1 MAFTPGL
8 LSALA
13 EEQRKRQQPQ
23 TMPQQQEQTQSGGA
37 VIPEGWRLYD
47 PDNAADFYKVE
58 DNRSS
63 LQKVGNAVQD
73 FGAGVLKIAPTA
85 IKGVADLANMLT
97 GDTVDWGVSKGLQ
110 RGMDAI
116 DDVVGSEHLA
126 KQKRAFGQMMQ
137 DENVGIGDILKFAAD
152 NKSMVGNELAAT
164 VGSMFLPAGAAGL
177 AAKGA
182 KAAKLAKGLSEQ
194 AAKMAA
200 KKAAERASLA
210 TVAGQNA
217 AETFSETQGDLSDRY
232 LAAGVSG
239 VISALAG
246 KALGGG
252 AEGMIARRLAGDTS
266 RGLTSLAG
274 NVAKEAGQ
282 ESLEELGGILGEWA
296 GTGEA
301 PNATNAGKQMA
312 YAGLLGGLMGG
323 GAHIGQHGIR
333 PVVGEDAPQIDPNA
347 GPISRA
353 AAIAQQQSGQSPL
366 ALPAPG
372 QLSGE
377 AAMQMPDNSHDDG
390 GNPVGVIEAMR
401 RNMQLQQ
408 AREQAAREREQWF
421 AQHDAQQEAA
431 RTQAAQQQAQAAQDA
446 LGAQIDGVEQM
457 QAAQQAED
465 ALARAFDS
473 QAQHDAQR
481 ARFAPPEY
489 ERLDAQNGWE
499 QGTAQRMHEYRN
511 ELAARGE
518 ENLTEAEAGVLA
530 GLNEMFGTQ
539 AQPQAMQHAAD
550 TMPQQAALD
559 ARSAQHGEEAAAAQS
574 TAQAADVASRETAN
588 DAPQAGLSGAGA
600 TQDALTAAQVAGQ
613 DAQNVGQITAPAA
626 PTADLSEDARGT
638 VEGGGAAT
646 RIITPDGKKLAAQ
659 WDVVEAD
666 EVQAT
671 LKEGVNQP
679 RDRTR
684 AASDAQVRAI
694 AQNPDF
700 DRLSDTSQTMDYGA
714 PTLTREGVIV
724 AGNGRFEG
732 VSGAYAGAPQAAAQ
746 YRAQLE
752 ENAQRFGLDAQRIRG
767 MKKPVLVRRVT
778 QDADTRQLAV
788 QSNQPAGLRM
798 SDMEQ
803 AALDAER
810 MGANLADLHIH
821 EDGSIAP
828 TQHNHE
834 VIARA
839 LGGYTTE
846 EAGEFMAADGGLSQA
861 GLRRVRNAILY
872 RAYGK
877 SDVLTRLLEAPDAD
891 MRNVGTALLRAV
903 GSLAENRRAMDENHI
918 PAEYDIAADLEA
930 AIAALSRIRAS
941 GQHVESF
948 LAQSDWVGGGLS
960 ESGRTILRMVSE
972 NLRSAKAITQ
982 FLREYAARVQS
993 LQNTSGGL
1001 FGDMPRPG
1009 KQEVLEDVKRRFD
1022 EQRNLARGQND
1033 LFGQPADS
1041 ARGDGGT
1048 ATADGQDAK
1057 PAGVAGDARG
1067 AGSGAQ
1073 AGADGRGVSGQ
1084 PQAGQDE
1091 GTDGGA
1097 VVAENATAEDTA
1109 KTEEQAAKTEE
1120 QTAPSDWVGL
1130 TFAQAAEDWDG
1141 RSEAQRVKVLA
1152 AALRK
1157 NEMDLRSRMKTG
1169 RKSFA
1174 ELDPAL
1180 QRRVAAA
1187 MTLLR
1192 DKSERNGATVKQLMA
1207 QRAGKDLPQTPERN
1221 KTGADSRYTK
1231 SAEDISPAGEASP
1244 RNGAGNVSFE
1254 NDSRDAETGT
1264 SGGVIPGN
1272 GQNVEQGAAQGANLN
1287 QAEAVRKGNGQ
1298 NLNQEAGEDARTPK
1312 ERHAEEVASGRTV
1325 LDFHAW
1331 QKARSPQFKEWFG
1344 GDWETLHDLT
1354 VPEAATEEYA
1364 REQLKKI
1371 AGQDL
1376 RNDETGFVG
1385 RINRKQA
1392 DKILSPLA
1400 RDKSIANLKY
1410 EMDAAEAVARHYAMA
1425 ARMAELWKHAVYVG
1439 EFKDKNEK
1447 DKNGKK
1453 TGTQGVRIHR
1463 FAVAVRQG
1471 GKVRLATI
1479 LAKED
1484 AANTKGQ
1491 PRVYTLELHEEKAL
1505 QETMESWSEDSEPAS
1520 LSRSAEEILRA
1531 TEEKINPPF
1540 LNQTNPTT
1548 GEPWGEIV
1556 KFGGQ
1561 GEREL
1566 AMPYAHRPLL
1576 QPEGRHEWQ
1585 EYVREMRMALGEYK
1599 PIGGE
1604 SMEEMFMKGD
1614 REARALFDEA
1624 YKKLAESGRVVPPGV
1639 RDRKLFNLA
1648 AELHHSNKA
1657 EQDALFAQVMAA
1669 SQARQDRS
1677 KAAKFWDDALPQ
1689 EREDMLTAA
1698 LPNGSPRFKEFL
1710 AMPWEQVRA
1719 QLSPVS
1725 LVKGWRAMKAPQAA
1739 ASTQRQGRTQKGIG
1753 NFGERISDNSKRVRL
1768 INYGSL
1774 TDIAERALSDIWP
1787 LDSVREIEDTFLAA
1801 VAHAARAAIPAKPKN
1816 EYKVGVWAE
1825 HVRDALR
1832 MAKDA
1837 ARLELDVDGFRQ
1849 YAEHGKFYFM
1859 DNVADKV
1866 ELLTNIDRAFWG
1878 GVEEVRLFKG
1888 ETGID
1893 ARVRLSGSRERQS
1906 IQGKDIADIASQVS
1920 DRLAAHLAKE
1930 KPRGKRDVSF
1940 EVVRARGKTIIQA
1953 RGSYAALKEFEGAT
1967 QEVEREAQAYIDAHH
1982 DELLAEW
1989 ERFNTR
1995 DGRDVREGKD
2005 VTPDAF
2011 SAAFGFRGVEFG
2023 RATGQKER
2031 QTLLNRAFDALHD
2044 LADLLGVPTQAL
2056 SLNGSLGLAF
2066 GSRGRGNA
2074 NAHFEP
2080 DSLVINLTRERGA
2093 GTLAH
2098 EWFHALDNYF
2108 SRMRGVRYGSMTKMK
2123 EGDAAGNVRAEMVKA
2138 FNKLVM
2144 ALNASP
2150 MAKRS
2155 RELDDSLGTR
2165 RYFTRPEERAA
2176 RAFENYV
2183 IAKMQAQGIRNNY
2196 LAYVLPEYRS
2206 REGQYPYL
2214 LAEEAAPIEKAFD
2227 NLFAK
2232 VKTKQTDKGVAL
2244 FARAWHGS
2252 PHGGIEKGGFKM
2264 SAVGSGEG
2272 NQTYGWGIYFA
2283 EAKEGGMFYRE
2294 NIFKEGGHQGK
2305 DGNPGQLYQVDLP
2318 EKSELLNWFKPFD
2331 EQPEKIRKA
2340 LKGIVE
2346 EWREYTLNNKNSF
2359 IIHKD
2364 KRGKRAMSV
2373 AHGGGKYWRVVDHT
2387 KYGNGA
2393 TFASWHGN
2401 FVFVAHDE
2409 HTKNVLRKTYPDMPI
2424 FVDEHTETA
2433 EQAIALVKKEYVKQ
2447 PTGDQLYAFL
2457 VKKHGSPRAASEAL
2471 LKKGIPGLCY
2481 LDGVSRDNGV
2491 GEDEGTH
2498 NYVIWDE
2505 SLLTPEAANIRA
2517 LFARRQ
2523 LLAQATMQ
2531 REAYTLEDA
2540 RSIARREF
2548 VGHKLTNAAT
2558 GQKATLS
2565 ASNLRKMTSEKAHK
2579 KSANARAH
2587 AMAVAN
2593 ADALFEAA
2601 LLDHSHEDKNGEPTI
2616 AAIHRFVAPMVFD
2629 GRVFAVKMTVKETT
2643 SEKNPNPIYSI
2654 EAIDV
2659 ENPPSVLSRAEP
2671 DATGIRPQAGFSEK
2685 VLERLAEV
2693 KRALSD
2699 PASRR
2704 TDFAREEAAGA
2715 PSRGRFALAAG
2726 GVRRVVREA
2735 LQGVGNA
2742 PRVEVV
2748 ETVADLPFAAP
2759 SDAQGAFHNGRVW
2772 LVAENL
2778 KSAQEAREVLAHE
2791 MIGHYGLRGFFG
2803 RGLDMVLNR
2812 IHANNAR
2819 VRQMALQWRRDNADL
2834 IRTLEARGVSREAIR
2849 ARSIEE
2855 ALAQMA
2861 QAGEK
2866 LTGWKML
2873 AGFVQ
2878 NLLRKIGA
2886 HRWANMLEA
2895 RTDAEALT
2903 ALKQAEMFVRDGLTA
2918 NDTIPN
2924 GALAAFEKAAQ
2935 ADAGAAFSFAG
2946 ERGAQSL
2953 DAAEEVTHRM
2963 DNLAVAREME
2973 AAGRDAKTVK
2983 LATGWERGK
2992 DGKWRYELDDG
3003 GAVWRAGAD
3012 ALARE
3017 EDADYGRNVDRLK
3030 ELELRGMFKTLN
3042 DAERAEYARLKD
3054 ALREQMTHWSN
3065 LLTKGWAY
3073 LEHVLEAPE
3082 LFRAYPQ
3089 LRNIGVKFG
3098 NIGDAKAQLR
3108 GEQITLS
3115 RELLYRQDKVLPHL
3129 LHEIQHAIQSI
3140 EGFAQGGNIE
3150 LGRTLLERERRE
3162 EREALIE
3169 KIRSYQDAA
3178 DKTSDPAKRKR
3189 YLSLIETWKE
3199 GLKVPEREAFMAYHR
3214 LAGETEA
3221 RNTEARRNM
3230 TAEQRR
3236 ATLAEET
3243 EDVAREDQIVL
3254 QEMLGEV
3261 QESRSAQK
3269 SVTANIARGQ
3279 AAMNRALL
3287 EKADQHRAMF
3297 RTGLGWVDFVW
3308 GDARKGVAHIIEERQ
3323 AKDGITREETARM
3336 LMEKVVPAIA
3346 RGEETRRFEKD
3357 GAVRVYIEHEG
3368 VRASLVRQPGSN
3380 AWLLTAFELNTP
3392 HPAGR
3397 GATPAA
3403 DTAAAPTRTR
3413 RNGGGVSP
3421 AGNGAGTA
3429 SIAQRDGDSQSP
3441 SNTKG
3446 NAQSFARWKREKD
3459 AGRTDLN
3466 YPAWL
3471 DAQKQDGSQDDAPL
3485 FARGGSAAAAA
3496 PSGGVPP
3503 SGNNGAPSQQAVNAF
3518 GNITA
3523 EQEAALRAT
3532 GLLRSPKT
3540 LRQRF
3545 AELTDNLGKRLVQGL
3560 VDQYAPLKEL
3570 DFRAYV
3576 LARMSKGTDG
3586 AFEALLHYGTPKV
3599 RGDTLEVDTSTGGLM
3614 QVLSELDGEQDRF
3627 LAWIAANRAEKL
3639 SQEGREFLFTP
3650 EQIQHLKALNQG
3662 TMKDGTSRAMRYAAT
3677 LRKFND
3683 FQDAVLAIAEA
3694 RGLIDAESRAV
3705 WQNGFYVPFYRN
3717 MEDGTTGASVRSGLV
3732 NQYAFKKLKGSRR
3745 QLNEDLLANTLQ
3757 NMAHLLSAAAKN
3769 QAASAALRAA
3779 DSAGVA
3785 HRVPSGTKGSV
3796 RFLDNGR
3803 EVHYL
3808 VDDPFV
3814 FDAITSL
3821 ESVKVAGLEKVLS
3834 KFKHMLTFGVTINP
3848 TFQLR
3853 SLIRDALQSMAITN
3867 IGMNPLANVK
3877 QGIASQLNKD
3887 QDYINALASG
3897 GLIRF
3902 NSLLEGNRADYT
3914 RRLIRKGVKDST
3926 ILDTPEKIRNF
3937 FETAVDKWLAVGD
3950 ISESTNRMALYKQ
3963 LVAQGVDPLLAA
3975 YQARDL
3981 MDFSMQGQWRAVRFL
3996 TQVVPFL
4003 NARMQGLYKL
4013 GRDGVMP
4020 TARVLFGQ
4028 GSATDK
4034 QIARRFGAVTGA
4046 VALASIA
4053 LMAAYEDDDDW
4064 KRREDWDRDTYWW
4077 FKLGG
4082 TAYRIPKPFEVGA
4095 IGTVAERTA
4104 ELLMSDEMTGRRF
4117 LSRMGHMASD
4127 TFSLNPIPQA
4137 VKPLLDVYANK
4148 DSFTGRPIES
4158 MGMERLRPE
4167 DRYTGSTSELAKW
4180 LGQLGLPDPARLVS
4194 GEYSALS
4201 PVQIDALIRGYFSW
4215 IGVSASRMVDEGVRA
4230 VAERPARPAMQLRD
4244 VFFAGNFVESL
4255 PSNTSRYVTAL
4266 YEQAKEVET
4275 AYASYRFALRQGDLT
4290 RARELLARDGD
4301 KIRMKPQVTKAKSL
4315 VAKLSENIRAVERD
4329 PHLSAAEKRLRI
4341 DRIKSLQHQAAMRA
4355 ARL

>member
-1 MAFTPGL
+1 MRAAEGKVNLSGDACAKEEL
-8 LSALA
+8 L
-13 EEQRKRQQPQ
+13 
-23 TMPQQQEQTQSGGA
+23 G
-37 VIPEGWRLYD
+37 
-47 PDNAADFYKVE
+47 DF
-58 DNRSS
+58 
-63 LQKVGNAVQD
+63 
-73 FGAGVLKIAPTA
+73 
-85 IKGVADLANMLT
+85 T
-97 GDTVDWGVSKGLQ
+97 GD
-110 RGMDAI
+110 
-116 DDVVGSEHLA
+116 
-126 KQKRAFGQMMQ
+126 
-137 DENVGIGDILKFAAD
+137 
-152 NKSMVGNELAAT
+152 
-164 VGSMFLPAGAAGL
+164 
-177 AAKGA
+177 
-182 KAAKLAKGLSEQ
+182 
-194 AAKMAA
+194 
-200 KKAAERASLA
+200 
-210 TVAGQNA
+210 
-217 AETFSETQGDLSDRY
+217 
-232 LAAGVSG
+232 
-239 VISALAG
+239 
-246 KALGGG
+246 
-252 AEGMIARRLAGDTS
+252 
-266 RGLTSLAG
+266 
-274 NVAKEAGQ
+274 
-282 ESLEELGGILGEWA
+282 
-296 GTGEA
+296 
-301 PNATNAGKQMA
+301 
-312 YAGLLGGLMGG
+312 
-323 GAHIGQHGIR
+323 
-333 PVVGEDAPQIDPNA
+333 
-347 GPISRA
+347 
-353 AAIAQQQSGQSPL
+353 
-366 ALPAPG
+366 
-372 QLSGE
+372 
-377 AAMQMPDNSHDDG
+377 
-390 GNPVGVIEAMR
+390 
-401 RNMQLQQ
+401 
-408 AREQAAREREQWF
+408 
-421 AQHDAQQEAA
+421 
-431 RTQAAQQQAQAAQDA
+431 
-446 LGAQIDGVEQM
+446 
-457 QAAQQAED
+457 
-465 ALARAFDS
+465 
-473 QAQHDAQR
+473 
-481 ARFAPPEY
+481 
-489 ERLDAQNGWE
+489 
-499 QGTAQRMHEYRN
+499 
-511 ELAARGE
+511 
-518 ENLTEAEAGVLA
+518 VLA

-574 TAQAADVASRETAN
+574 TAQAKTGRLDFGGRDLETLAGEYAAMEGTRGGRLIDVDRIRELSPEYRADRSRAADIHEEASAVSQQLFERALAQPVGNGVESDPMVVFTAGGGGSGKSSAIAQLLGQDNADVTLDGTLSNLDKARNRVQAALDSGRKVEIQYVYRSPENAAASAIERALEPNGRPVPVNELAKAHANSLKTVRALAEEFKNNPNFKVIAIDNNGKMEDVHITDINQIPEVNYVAAKRAFVAAVDAAWAGADAGRVRSDSGEGAQNGQPDAGRDGAVGGVQQHAGAAVRGGAERGNPQQGADAVTGQPRQLTAALYKAFTGREPPARAARGTHASAQNAQAVASRETAF

-613 DAQNVGQITAPAA
+613 NAQNVGQSAPEVGQTPAPAA
-626 PTADLSEDARGT
+626 PMADLSEDARGM

-666 EVQAT
+666 SVQAT

-810 MGANLADLHIH
+810 MGAHLADLHIH

-891 MRNVGTALLRAV
+891 MRNVGTALLRAA

-918 PAEYDIAADLEA
+918 PAEYDIAADLES

-1033 LFGQPADS
+1033 LFGQSADS
-1041 ARGDGGT
+1041 ARGDGGA

-1073 AGADGRGVSGQ
+1073 AGIDGRGVSGQ
-1084 PQAGQDE
+1084 PQGGQDE

-1097 VVAENATAEDTA
+1097 VVAENATAEEMWADKSEAARVRTLRFGARLVNEMNGEQMRALARQPWEQIEPRLQRRIYAAMLLGVDPKQRGGLEFTATLDAVSNGRESPEMARAFDAAFWTQGTDASASSGADVKTQSNTEAHNNQGVTGKAGENGGRESNTA

-1120 QTAPSDWVGL
+1120 QPAPSDWVGL

-1141 RSEAQRVKVLA
+1141 RGEAQRVKVLA

-1169 RKSFA
+1169 RQSFA

-1192 DKSERNGATVKQLMA
+1192 DKAERNGATVKQLMA

-1298 NLNQEAGEDARTPK
+1298 NLNQEAGEDAQASEKEVRIWNTVRAIVRRAIGRAAGLRGKQLDALQRTATLESVDAELRDKLLAAWRANPELGK
-1312 ERHAEEVASGRTV
+1312 DTMPAAQVPSRVQDDAEAARILQGEPVAQLRVKDALRGKFADIVAAVGKMFARHNYEASRADIGTVELDEQAASDSLGHRAGIYKRAAFAAVPQVVERGALVLHARHGEVNSYYISAPVMMEAESGKNTECIVTV
-1325 LDFHAW
+1325 LVHHDDNVQRMYFHSITTKENLLQRGELGASEASNATKLSRTSAARGNASVANGIHQGKASMSDVEARLRDLLTRGQQGEAARKGAVLEDFGEKLGGARKDMAAAKAKEAIEAMERDLSDGAIADLPLSQTWPESFNDTIEDDEIAAVATVLRGEIPAKPRTDRKLAAW
-1331 QKARSPQFKEWFG
+1331 AESVQGARDIVKRLISGEVK
-1344 GDWETLHDLT
+1344 
-1354 VPEAATEEYA
+1354 VPEVLRGMRLTWRYGESVDKVEFLANIDRKYWPLIEKVNAYKSVERTEDGDA
-1364 REQLKKI
+1364 RETGTYTVLVTIKGEER
-1371 AGQDL
+1371 AHRL
-1376 RNDETGFVG
+1376 EAETVG
-1385 RINRKQA
+1385 
-1392 DKILSPLA
+1392 L
-1400 RDKSIANLKY
+1400 
-1410 EMDAAEAVARHYAMA
+1410 A
-1425 ARMAELWKHAVYVG
+1425 ARMAEKSILEGMDTSGKEKPTLQFETRYSS
-1439 EFKDKNEK
+1439 KDGVVFINKK
-1447 DKNGKK
+1447 GDKGYHRLKTFPYDKNG
-1453 TGTQGVRIHR
+1453 GGAALRR
-1463 FAVAVRQG
+1463 AV
-1471 GKVRLATI
+1471 
-1479 LAKED
+1479 
-1484 AANTKGQ
+1484 N
-1491 PRVYTLELHEEKAL
+1491 
-1505 QETMESWSEDSEPAS
+1505 
-1520 LSRSAEEILRA
+1520 
-1531 TEEKINPPF
+1531 
-1540 LNQTNPTT
+1540 
-1548 GEPWGEIV
+1548 
-1556 KFGGQ
+1556 
-1561 GEREL
+1561 
-1566 AMPYAHRPLL
+1566 
-1576 QPEGRHEWQ
+1576 
-1585 EYVREMRMALGEYK
+1585 
-1599 PIGGE
+1599 
-1604 SMEEMFMKGD
+1604 
-1614 REARALFDEA
+1614 EARAFMREQP
-1624 YKKLAESGRVVPPGV
+1624 EV
-1639 RDRKLFNLA
+1639 LA
-1648 AELHHSNKA
+1648 AEWEK
-1657 EQDALFAQVMAA
+1657 V
-1669 SQARQDRS
+1669 
-1677 KAAKFWDDALPQ
+1677 K
-1689 EREDMLTAA
+1689 ERENVRKDDVRRAE
-1698 LPNGSPRFKEFL
+1698 NRPRVGKD
-1710 AMPWEQVRA
+1710 
-1719 QLSPVS
+1719 
-1725 LVKGWRAMKAPQAA
+1725 WR
-1739 ASTQRQGRTQKGIG
+1739 GG
-1753 NFGERISDNSKRVRL
+1753 
-1768 INYGSL
+1768 
-1774 TDIAERALSDIWP
+1774 
-1787 LDSVREIEDTFLAA
+1787 
-1801 VAHAARAAIPAKPKN
+1801 
-1816 EYKVGVWAE
+1816 
-1825 HVRDALR
+1825 
-1832 MAKDA
+1832 KDA
-1837 ARLELDVDGFRQ
+1837 
-1849 YAEHGKFYFM
+1849 
-1859 DNVADKV
+1859 
-1866 ELLTNIDRAFWG
+1866 
-1878 GVEEVRLFKG
+1878 
-1888 ETGID
+1888 
-1893 ARVRLSGSRERQS
+1893 
-1906 IQGKDIADIASQVS
+1906 
-1920 DRLAAHLAKE
+1920 
-1930 KPRGKRDVSF
+1930 
-1940 EVVRARGKTIIQA
+1940 
-1953 RGSYAALKEFEGAT
+1953 
-1967 QEVEREAQAYIDAHH
+1967 
-1982 DELLAEW
+1982 
-1989 ERFNTR
+1989 
-1995 DGRDVREGKD
+1995 
-2005 VTPDAF
+2005 TPEMF
-2011 SAAFGFRGVEFG
+2011 SEAFGFRGVEFG
-2023 RATGQKER
+2023 NWVAQGKNAKER
-2031 QTLLNRAFDALHD
+2031 QGMLNQAYDALKD
-2044 LADLLGVPTQAL
+2044 LADLLGIDSRAL
-2056 SLNGSLGLAF
+2056 SLNGGLGLAF
-2066 GSRGRGNA
+2066 GSRGHGKFA
-2074 NAHFEP
+2074 AHFEP
-2080 DSLVINLTRERGA
+2080 DTFVINLTKTRGA

-2108 SRMRGVRYGSMTKMK
+2108 SQMRGEAHGKGGKDDDRENMYVTYKPEPGFVHRDLPNGTPRTRAWLEMERKNNPKNSYFAEENWIPDPRHPQGVRP
-2123 EGDAAGNVRAEMVKA
+2123 EVERNFAA
-2138 FNKLVM
+2138 LVE
-2144 ALNASP
+2144 ALDASP
-2150 MAKRS
+2150 MA
-2155 RELDDSLGTR
+2155 
-2165 RYFTRPEERAA
+2165 ERAKKADKDKNGYWSRIIERSA
-2176 RAFENYV
+2176 RAFENY
-2183 IAKMQAQGIRNNY
+2183 IIYKLEQRGQSNDY
-2196 LAYVLPEYRS
+2196 LANIRPADDFVRDD
-2206 REGQYPYL
+2206 GAYPYL
-2214 LAEEAAPIEKAFD
+2214 LESEIAPIEQAFD
-2227 NLFAK
+2227 KLFGEM
-2232 VKTKQTDKGVAL
+2232 KQRETDKGV
-2244 FARAWHGS
+2244 
-2252 PHGGIEKGGFKM
+2252 
-2264 SAVGSGEG
+2264 
-2272 NQTYGWGIYFA
+2272 
-2283 EAKEGGMFYRE
+2283 
-2294 NIFKEGGHQGK
+2294 
-2305 DGNPGQLYQVDLP
+2305 
-2318 EKSELLNWFKPFD
+2318 
-2331 EQPEKIRKA
+2331 
-2340 LKGIVE
+2340 
-2346 EWREYTLNNKNSF
+2346 
-2359 IIHKD
+2359 
-2364 KRGKRAMSV
+2364 
-2373 AHGGGKYWRVVDHT
+2373 
-2387 KYGNGA
+2387 
-2393 TFASWHGN
+2393 
-2401 FVFVAHDE
+2401 
-2409 HTKNVLRKTYPDMPI
+2409 
-2424 FVDEHTETA
+2424 
-2433 EQAIALVKKEYVKQ
+2433 
-2447 PTGDQLYAFL
+2447 
-2457 VKKHGSPRAASEAL
+2457 
-2471 LKKGIPGLCY
+2471 
-2481 LDGVSRDNGV
+2481 
-2491 GEDEGTH
+2491 
-2498 NYVIWDE
+2498 
-2505 SLLTPEAANIRA
+2505 A

-2671 DATGIRPQAGFSEK
+2671 DATGIRPRAGFSEK

-2726 GVRRVVREA
+2726 GVRRVVRQA
-2735 LQGVGNA
+2735 LQGVRNA

-2812 IHANNAR
+2812 IHRNSLR
-2819 VRQMALQWRRDNADL
+2819 VQRLSYEWRRDNADL
-2834 IRTLEARGVSREAIR
+2834 IRTLQARGVSREAIR

-2878 NLLRKIGA
+2878 NLLRKMGA

-2924 GALAAFEKAAQ
+2924 GALAAFERARAVKWADMSAEDVAAIPLQ
-2935 ADAGAAFSFAG
+2935 PVRLRLEGWKGTSAELSKLAREVYASELQGTGVDNASMGDDVKFSAEGKGEAFGARDKLKNPVRAEVVRVLRDLVHDAVKVSQEPPKKGREKDSRAFHTLLAPLQVNGEMFAARITVREARLVPKGETPHRFYDIALVQMRQAPFVHGFDDQGSASRPASIRGREVTVSDLARAVNTQVTGGADADAGAAFSFAG
-2946 ERGAQSL
+2946 ERGAS
-2953 DAAEEVTHRM
+2953 DAKAHVREEVQQWLQSAEGAVIDGLVAKKSSNVMLPGASSTQYRQLHRLRVAAPQGAPFEVAQ
-2963 DNLAVAREME
+2963 DDDGSLFVCLNTILARPDFVWYPAESAQAQAE
-2973 AAGRDAKTVK
+2973 AALAKWIDE
-2983 LATGWERGK
+2983 APER
-2992 DGKWRYELDDG
+2992 
-3003 GAVWRAGAD
+3003 
-3012 ALARE
+3012 
-3017 EDADYGRNVDRLK
+3017 
-3030 ELELRGMFKTLN
+3030 
-3042 DAERAEYARLKD
+3042 AERARRHEDYLRRL
-3054 ALREQMTHWSN
+3054 A
-3065 LLTKGWAY
+3065 
-3073 LEHVLEAPE
+3073 
-3082 LFRAYPQ
+3082 
-3089 LRNIGVKFG
+3089 
-3098 NIGDAKAQLR
+3098 
-3108 GEQITLS
+3108 
-3115 RELLYRQDKVLPHL
+3115 
-3129 LHEIQHAIQSI
+3129 
-3140 EGFAQGGNIE
+3140 
-3150 LGRTLLERERRE
+3150 EREREQQRAWEEGRE
-3162 EREALIE
+3162 ERERQAAAKKAAEEANRAAGRLDDGTQGYIHGNDRRPYTPPTETLTEAQVRTVLEGANKVREMQHARSYDKKPLARIRSFSVFKKSKNIPEIAGGFVALAESLGWKASRSVEDIGSYTSSNSGKYLSISRPNPDFDADNIFSDE
-3169 KIRSYQDAA
+3169 KITIDVRISDHARTTEMEDFYEENAINLVPSNVFTQSGFAYDTFESALWKLKNARVNERGSLFFGDEEAVYFSRAGREGEPAGNSGGLRGELLALADAA
-3178 DKTSDPAKRKR
+3178 RAGRNENSTVVVGEVP
-3189 YLSLIETWKE
+3189 TWAADAI
-3199 GLKVPEREAFMAYHR
+3199 L
-3214 LAGETEA
+3214 
-3221 RNTEARRNM
+3221 
-3230 TAEQRR
+3230 
-3236 ATLAEET
+3236 EET
-3243 EDVAREDQIVL
+3243 GAHVAGHQRIADMYAVRHVFKKHGDAAKE
-3254 QEMLGEV
+3254 
-3261 QESRSAQK
+3261 K
-3269 SVTANIARGQ
+3269 ARGQ
-3279 AAMNRALL
+3279 LAVTAEDIAALPDVLNKPDSLILGLKNKRGQDVVFSVKTMEDGTALVAEEVRAGKKTLALASMRKVPGAKNAKDLL
-3287 EKADQHRAMF
+3287 PSVLLNARDDA
-3297 RTGLGWVDFVW
+3297 
-3308 GDARKGVAHIIEERQ
+3308 GDARI
-3323 AKDGITREETARM
+3323 
-3336 LMEKVVPAIA
+3336 
-3346 RGEETRRFEKD
+3346 
-3357 GAVRVYIEHEG
+3357 VYPPGKTEQEGQSSGNHE
-3368 VRASLVRQPGSN
+3368 Q
-3380 AWLLTAFELNTP
+3380 
-3392 HPAGR
+3392 
-3397 GATPAA
+3397 
-3403 DTAAAPTRTR
+3403 
-3413 RNGGGVSP
+3413 
-3421 AGNGAGTA
+3421 
-3429 SIAQRDGDSQSP
+3429 QP

-3446 NAQSFARWKREKD
+3446 SGAMFARWKREKD
-3459 AGRTDLN
+3459 AGRTELN

-3586 AFEALLHYGTPKV
+3586 TFEALLHYGTPKV
-3599 RGDTLEVDTSTGGLM
+3599 SGDTLEVDTSTGGLM

-3677 LRKFND
+3677 LQKFND

-3877 QGIASQLNKD
+3877 QGIASQLKKD

-3914 RRLIRKGVKDST
+3914 RRLIRKDVEIEGLAGQLVGDANASNPRTSPSGAILLRGVCKGQSGT
-3926 ILDTPEKIRNF
+3926 
-3937 FETAVDKWLAVGD
+3937 TAGRGAGAEGQKEYPATGRGSGNNNPAASDVKAIAHDLLPTNAQSDGGAVG
-3950 ISESTNRMALYKQ
+3950 I
-3963 LVAQGVDPLLAA
+3963 VLLSNTFR
-3975 YQARDL
+3975 Q
-3981 MDFSMQGQWRAVRFL
+3981 
-3996 TQVVPFL
+3996 
-4003 NARMQGLYKL
+4003 
-4013 GRDGVMP
+4013 
-4020 TARVLFGQ
+4020 
-4028 GSATDK
+4028 
-4034 QIARRFGAVTGA
+4034 VTGA
-4046 VALASIA
+4046 RRSGARCRFIRRLA
-4053 LMAAYEDDDDW
+4053 
-4064 KRREDWDRDTYWW
+4064 
-4077 FKLGG
+4077 G
-4082 TAYRIPKPFEVGA
+4082 
-4095 IGTVAERTA
+4095 
-4104 ELLMSDEMTGRRF
+4104 
-4117 LSRMGHMASD
+4117 
-4127 TFSLNPIPQA
+4127 
-4137 VKPLLDVYANK
+4137 
-4148 DSFTGRPIES
+4148 GRP
-4158 MGMERLRPE
+4158 
-4167 DRYTGSTSELAKW
+4167 
-4180 LGQLGLPDPARLVS
+4180 
-4194 GEYSALS
+4194 
-4201 PVQIDALIRGYFSW
+4201 
-4215 IGVSASRMVDEGVRA
+4215 
-4230 VAERPARPAMQLRD
+4230 
-4244 VFFAGNFVESL
+4244 
-4255 PSNTSRYVTAL
+4255 
-4266 YEQAKEVET
+4266 
-4275 AYASYRFALRQGDLT
+4275 
-4290 RARELLARDGD
+4290 
-4301 KIRMKPQVTKAKSL
+4301 
-4315 VAKLSENIRAVERD
+4315 
-4329 PHLSAAEKRLRI
+4329 
-4341 DRIKSLQHQAAMRA
+4341 
-4355 ARL
+4355 

>member
-1 MAFTPGL
+1 MQAALDSGRDVRIAYVYRSPENAAASAIERALEPNGRPVPVNELAKAHANSLKTVR
-8 LSALA
+8 ALA
-13 EEQRKRQQPQ
+13 EEFKNNPNFKVIAIDNNGKMEDVHITDINQ
-23 TMPQQQEQTQSGGA
+23 
-37 VIPEGWRLYD
+37 IPEVNYV
-47 PDNAADFYKVE
+47 AA
-58 DNRSS
+58 
-63 LQKVGNAVQD
+63 
-73 FGAGVLKIAPTA
+73 
-85 IKGVADLANMLT
+85 
-97 GDTVDWGVSKGLQ
+97 
-110 RGMDAI
+110 
-116 DDVVGSEHLA
+116 
-126 KQKRAFGQMMQ
+126 KRAFVAAVDAAWAGADAGRVRSDSGEGAQNGQP
-137 DENVGIGDILKFAAD
+137 DAGRDGAVGG
-152 NKSMVGNELAAT
+152 VQQH
-164 VGSMFLPAGAAGL
+164 AGAAV
-177 AAKGA
+177 
-182 KAAKLAKGLSEQ
+182 
-194 AAKMAA
+194 
-200 KKAAERASLA
+200 R
-210 TVAGQNA
+210 
-217 AETFSETQGDLSDRY
+217 
-232 LAAGVSG
+232 
-239 VISALAG
+239 
-246 KALGGG
+246 GGT
-252 AEGMIARRLAGDTS
+252 E
-266 RGLTSLAG
+266 
-274 NVAKEAGQ
+274 K
-282 ESLEELGGILGEWA
+282 
-296 GTGEA
+296 
-301 PNATNAGKQMA
+301 
-312 YAGLLGGLMGG
+312 
-323 GAHIGQHGIR
+323 
-333 PVVGEDAPQIDPNA
+333 
-347 GPISRA
+347 
-353 AAIAQQQSGQSPL
+353 
-366 ALPAPG
+366 
-372 QLSGE
+372 
-377 AAMQMPDNSHDDG
+377 
-390 GNPVGVIEAMR
+390 GNPQQGADAVTGQPR
-401 RNMQLQQ
+401 QLTAALYKAFTGREPP
-408 AREQAAREREQWF
+408 AR
-421 AQHDAQQEAA
+421 
-431 RTQAAQQQAQAAQDA
+431 
-446 LGAQIDGVEQM
+446 
-457 QAAQQAED
+457 
-465 ALARAFDS
+465 
-473 QAQHDAQR
+473 
-481 ARFAPPEY
+481 
-489 ERLDAQNGWE
+489 
-499 QGTAQRMHEYRN
+499 
-511 ELAARGE
+511 AARG
-518 ENLTEAEAGVLA
+518 T
-530 GLNEMFGTQ
+530 
-539 AQPQAMQHAAD
+539 HA
-550 TMPQQAALD
+550 
-559 ARSAQHGEEAAAAQS
+559 SAQN
-574 TAQAADVASRETAN
+574 AQAVVSRETAF
-588 DAPQAGLSGAGA
+588 DATQAGLSGAGA

-613 DAQNVGQITAPAA
+613 DAQNVGQITAPTGQDAPATGQSAQNVGQSAPEVGQAPAPAA
-626 PTADLSEDARGT
+626 PTADLSEDARGM

-646 RIITPDGKKLAAQ
+646 RIITPDGRKLAAQ

-666 EVQAT
+666 SVQAT
-671 LKEGVNQP
+671 MKEGVNQP

-694 AQNPDF
+694 ARNPDF

-891 MRNVGTALLRAV
+891 MRNVGTALLRAA

-1084 PQAGQDE
+1084 QQGVVARILGLVRAALANKRGGNKAFVDFAPVTAQVAARVKENAGLEVSGYVHLLDESGARHIHDEHGNPETEAARGQIAITEEDFARLPQIVSAPDDVYAGETLAD
-1091 GTDGGA
+1091 GTPTVIFKKRMEDGTVCYVQEVRTGRKKLAAKNLWKTRSVPLAATEAGEAHTSETLTRSTSTGADSVAQSGA
-1097 VVAENATAEDTA
+1097 VVAENATAARETSSGTDGGQNVPSVFDKNQTEGATFSETETVAPARMWESMGEEGRARLVGSYYAYMTEDKEAAREEVRRIASTRFGQFAARFQRALAAKMLLGLHPSLRRGMDVDSLAVISRGHEPQGLREKFDALFGPFVQTEAATDDAAFWTQGTDASASSGADIKTQSNTEAPNNQGVTGETGENGGRESNTA
-1109 KTEEQAAKTEE
+1109 KTEEQSAKTEE
-1120 QTAPSDWVGL
+1120 QPTPSDWVGL

-1141 RSEAQRVKVLA
+1141 RGEAQRVKVLA
-1152 AALRK
+1152 SALRK

-1187 MTLLR
+1187 MSLLR
-1192 DKSERNGATVKQLMA
+1192 DKAERNGATVKQLMA
-1207 QRAGKDLPQTPERN
+1207 QRAGKDLPQTPEARG
-1221 KTGADSRYTK
+1221 KTEKQAREER
-1231 SAEDISPAGEASP
+1231 EDA
-1244 RNGAGNVSFE
+1244 
-1254 NDSRDAETGT
+1254 RDAETGT

-1272 GQNVEQGAAQGANLN
+1272 GQNVEQDAAQGANLN

-1298 NLNQEAGEDARTPK
+1298 NLNQEAGEDTRTPE

-1364 REQLKKI
+1364 LEELGKLAGRPLVNDDTGDIAYINGGQRRKI
-1371 AGQDL
+1371 VSA
-1376 RNDETGFVG
+1376 V
-1385 RINRKQA
+1385 
-1392 DKILSPLA
+1392 A
-1400 RDKSIANLKY
+1400 RAKSITNLKD
-1410 EMDAAEAVARHYAMA
+1410 EMDASEAVARHYAMA
-1425 ARMAELWKHAVYVG
+1425 ARIAELWKHAVYIG
-1439 EFKDKNEK
+1439 EFKDGNKEP
-1447 DKNGKK
+1447 GMH
-1453 TGTQGVRIHR
+1453 IYR

-1471 GKVRLATI
+1471 GRVQYATI
-1479 LAKED
+1479 LAKFDEKRQKD
-1484 AANTKGQ
+1484 GSRRA
-1491 PRVYTLELHEEKAL
+1491 YTLELHEEKTL
-1505 QETMESWSEDSEPAS
+1505 QSMLDSLANERIKPQGAGVPV
-1520 LSRSAEEILRA
+1520 RSAEEILRA
-1531 TEEKINPPF
+1531 TGEKINPPF
-1540 LNQTNPTT
+1540 LSQTNPTT

-1614 REARALFDEA
+1614 REARALFDEV

-1801 VAHAARAAIPAKPKN
+1801 VSHAARAAIPAKPKN

-1849 YAEHGKFYFM
+1849 YAGHGKFYFM

-1866 ELLTNIDRAFWG
+1866 ELLTSIDRAFWG

-2005 VTPDAF
+2005 ATPEMF
-2011 SAAFGFRGVEFG
+2011 SQAFGFRGVEFG

-2244 FARAWHGS
+2244 FAR
-2252 PHGGIEKGGFKM
+2252 
-2264 SAVGSGEG
+2264 
-2272 NQTYGWGIYFA
+2272 
-2283 EAKEGGMFYRE
+2283 
-2294 NIFKEGGHQGK
+2294 
-2305 DGNPGQLYQVDLP
+2305 
-2318 EKSELLNWFKPFD
+2318 
-2331 EQPEKIRKA
+2331 
-2340 LKGIVE
+2340 
-2346 EWREYTLNNKNSF
+2346 
-2359 IIHKD
+2359 
-2364 KRGKRAMSV
+2364 
-2373 AHGGGKYWRVVDHT
+2373 
-2387 KYGNGA
+2387 
-2393 TFASWHGN
+2393 
-2401 FVFVAHDE
+2401 
-2409 HTKNVLRKTYPDMPI
+2409 
-2424 FVDEHTETA
+2424 
-2433 EQAIALVKKEYVKQ
+2433 
-2447 PTGDQLYAFL
+2447 
-2457 VKKHGSPRAASEAL
+2457 
-2471 LKKGIPGLCY
+2471 
-2481 LDGVSRDNGV
+2481 
-2491 GEDEGTH
+2491 
-2498 NYVIWDE
+2498 
-2505 SLLTPEAANIRA
+2505 
-2517 LFARRQ
+2517 RQ

-2671 DATGIRPQAGFSEK
+2671 DATGIRPRAGFSEK

-2699 PASRR
+2699 TASRR

-2726 GVRRVVREA
+2726 GVRRVVRQA
-2735 LQGVGNA
+2735 LQGVRNA

-2878 NLLRKIGA
+2878 NLLRKMGA

-2924 GALAAFEKAAQ
+2924 GALAAFERAVGMDLSVRSFVEWARFSREARNAETGEPRKPKRRTLAEQSAIFQARLDETKFDKNSYLNGIATVLDARGNTRDVPVTCPGFTLNLGIAKNGTWLVRGEDGQYWREATAKDLRDEVRESAASAISSIYEAEMRQWQRDHDIWRAAQ
-2935 ADAGAAFSFAG
+2935 LGKRLGLSARIVTPSDSSSRYVYLTREDGAQLKVRAADHAQPVEGGRVVGGFDSSLGKRHSASHISIDPVSGALLEDALRLVREFAAGADVALQNDGYAAPVKQLLQELLDAARADGNENRTVDLGVVRQEHVALMREQGLPVFGNERHTADIYAVRYVQGQHTNESREESFGQLPVTDDDVRAIDEVVRAPDAMVFRTKGKGKTQTFAFIKQMPDGTILYIEELRTGRGTLALKDMRKFPAIGERNNPAASDVKAIAHGLLPTNAQSDGGAVEIVPLSDAFRQVMGADAGAAFSFAG
-2946 ERGAQSL
+2946 ERGAAAL
-2953 DAAEEVTHRM
+2953 DGERNLVITHNLTAANLLHAVKM
-2963 DNLAVAREME
+2963 GGLPVPSLAVTTKDNPVQGFGEITLIGDGALADPRG
-2973 AAGRDAKTVK
+2973 AAGTRVYGADIYSPRYPRVSHQINDKALKSLRERVAGMREVVGRGSDQLVTGFEFESDPRKHIESDIAVMGQFLRDNRV
-2983 LATGWERGK
+2983 EPEIV
-2992 DGKWRYELDDG
+2992 RYENGRVDSFRTENAMRQQMEKAALSDKYQEH
-3003 GAVWRAGAD
+3003 VD
-3012 ALARE
+3012 ALVGELVEGERIFQG
-3017 EDADYGRNVDRLK
+3017 YTNSGRRRYILHTLENVVKILK
-3030 ELELRGMFKTLN
+3030 KELRGGEGFNYGAGSL
-3042 DAERAEYARLKD
+3042 RAKFTP
-3054 ALREQMTHWSN
+3054 Q
-3065 LLTKGWAY
+3065 
-3073 LEHVLEAPE
+3073 
-3082 LFRAYPQ
+3082 FRT
-3089 LRNIGVKFG
+3089 I
-3098 NIGDAKAQLR
+3098 
-3108 GEQITLS
+3108 EQIRKAKGRLVS
-3115 RELLYRQDKVLPHL
+3115 KADFEKVSDEIDKELLN
-3129 LHEIQHAIQSI
+3129 IASAISPDIRI
-3140 EGFAQGGNIE
+3140 ETAMWI
-3150 LGRTLLERERRE
+3150 LE
-3162 EREALIE
+3162 
-3169 KIRSYQDAA
+3169 DAP
-3178 DKTSDPAKRKR
+3178 KMGAKR
-3189 YLSLIETWKE
+3189 SAA
-3199 GLKVPEREAFMAYHR
+3199 EAGYNISD
-3214 LAGETEA
+3214 ETEA
-3221 RNTEARRNM
+3221 RINEFLEKLKNLPTQYFEAKILRAVQLSEFSGAVVPDGTDKKVLDALKAAGITDIRTYKKGDE
-3230 TAEQRR
+3230 TAR
-3236 ATLAEET
+3236 ARAVAGF
-3243 EDVAREDQIVL
+3243 EDVMFSRAGREGEPAGNSGGLALNARKAAR
-3254 QEMLGEV
+3254 QERKRFFGGRSIEQLMRDYDALPDADGGHVINADIARTLSPQYRDGSASADDV
-3261 QESRSAQK
+3261 QNAVSELADRLFKRDTARPVAAGREALVVFTAGGSGAGKSAAVAKLITTAQK
-3269 SVTANIARGQ
+3269 ADIVFDGTFSDADRSVARVKRALASGRGVEIRFVYRTPANAAESVIKRANETRRTVPMEKLVKSHVQSLQTVKQVLRECADAVKHEKLSVTAIDNNGARI
-3279 AAMNRALL
+3279 
-3287 EKADQHRAMF
+3287 E
-3297 RTGLGWVDFVW
+3297 
-3308 GDARKGVAHIIEERQ
+3308 DARVFESIDQ
-3323 AKDGITREETARM
+3323 VPEETQ
-3336 LMEKVVPAIA
+3336 
-3346 RGEETRRFEKD
+3346 D
-3357 GAVRVYIEHEG
+3357 AVREQFKQALVAARAAWAGSDDGRVQRAGSQEPQDGRPDEGRAGNAARIPRHESAT
-3368 VRASLVRQPGSN
+3368 VSASSQR
-3380 AWLLTAFELNTP
+3380 
-3392 HPAGR
+3392 R
-3397 GATPAA
+3397 GAREVA
-3403 DTAAAPTRTR
+3403 DTVSSTL
-3413 RNGGGVSP
+3413 SP
-3421 AGNGAGTA
+3421 ALYDEFMRGV
-3429 SIAQRDGDSQSP
+3429 Q
-3441 SNTKG
+3441 
-3446 NAQSFARWKREKD
+3446 
-3459 AGRTDLN
+3459 
-3466 YPAWL
+3466 
-3471 DAQKQDGSQDDAPL
+3471 DAPL
-3485 FARGGSAAAAA
+3485 FARGHSGQSGTLAVDAAQVRRAPPRALPLHSAACRC
-3496 PSGGVPP
+3496 STMSCRRVW
-3503 SGNNGAPSQQAVNAF
+3503 
-3518 GNITA
+3518 
-3523 EQEAALRAT
+3523 
-3532 GLLRSPKT
+3532 
-3540 LRQRF
+3540 
-3545 AELTDNLGKRLVQGL
+3545 
-3560 VDQYAPLKEL
+3560 PL
-3570 DFRAYV
+3570 YS
-3576 LARMSKGTDG
+3576 LA
-3586 AFEALLHYGTPKV
+3586 
-3599 RGDTLEVDTSTGGLM
+3599 
-3614 QVLSELDGEQDRF
+3614 
-3627 LAWIAANRAEKL
+3627 
-3639 SQEGREFLFTP
+3639 
-3650 EQIQHLKALNQG
+3650 
-3662 TMKDGTSRAMRYAAT
+3662 
-3677 LRKFND
+3677 
-3683 FQDAVLAIAEA
+3683 
-3694 RGLIDAESRAV
+3694 
-3705 WQNGFYVPFYRN
+3705 
-3717 MEDGTTGASVRSGLV
+3717 
-3732 NQYAFKKLKGSRR
+3732 SRR
-3745 QLNEDLLANTLQ
+3745 
-3757 NMAHLLSAAAKN
+3757 
-3769 QAASAALRAA
+3769 
-3779 DSAGVA
+3779 
-3785 HRVPSGTKGSV
+3785 
-3796 RFLDNGR
+3796 
-3803 EVHYL
+3803 
-3808 VDDPFV
+3808 
-3814 FDAITSL
+3814 
-3821 ESVKVAGLEKVLS
+3821 
-3834 KFKHMLTFGVTINP
+3834 
-3848 TFQLR
+3848 
-3853 SLIRDALQSMAITN
+3853 
-3867 IGMNPLANVK
+3867 
-3877 QGIASQLNKD
+3877 
-3887 QDYINALASG
+3887 
-3897 GLIRF
+3897 
-3902 NSLLEGNRADYT
+3902 
-3914 RRLIRKGVKDST
+3914 
-3926 ILDTPEKIRNF
+3926 
-3937 FETAVDKWLAVGD
+3937 
-3950 ISESTNRMALYKQ
+3950 
-3963 LVAQGVDPLLAA
+3963 
-3975 YQARDL
+3975 
-3981 MDFSMQGQWRAVRFL
+3981 
-3996 TQVVPFL
+3996 
-4003 NARMQGLYKL
+4003 
-4013 GRDGVMP
+4013 
-4020 TARVLFGQ
+4020 
-4028 GSATDK
+4028 
-4034 QIARRFGAVTGA
+4034 
-4046 VALASIA
+4046 
-4053 LMAAYEDDDDW
+4053 
-4064 KRREDWDRDTYWW
+4064 
-4077 FKLGG
+4077 
-4082 TAYRIPKPFEVGA
+4082 
-4095 IGTVAERTA
+4095 
-4104 ELLMSDEMTGRRF
+4104 
-4117 LSRMGHMASD
+4117 
-4127 TFSLNPIPQA
+4127 
-4137 VKPLLDVYANK
+4137 
-4148 DSFTGRPIES
+4148 
-4158 MGMERLRPE
+4158 
-4167 DRYTGSTSELAKW
+4167 
-4180 LGQLGLPDPARLVS
+4180 
-4194 GEYSALS
+4194 
-4201 PVQIDALIRGYFSW
+4201 
-4215 IGVSASRMVDEGVRA
+4215 
-4230 VAERPARPAMQLRD
+4230 
-4244 VFFAGNFVESL
+4244 
-4255 PSNTSRYVTAL
+4255 
-4266 YEQAKEVET
+4266 
-4275 AYASYRFALRQGDLT
+4275 
-4290 RARELLARDGD
+4290 
-4301 KIRMKPQVTKAKSL
+4301 
-4315 VAKLSENIRAVERD
+4315 
-4329 PHLSAAEKRLRI
+4329 
-4341 DRIKSLQHQAAMRA
+4341 
-4355 ARL
+4355 